1 MNPIKIIPMAKECLW
16 GGDHLKAEYNI
27 ETELERVAEAW
38 MLSPTVETSIIG
50 SGELAG
56 KPITALLDEG
66 EDINKVF
73 PLMVKFIDA
82 AKPLSVQVHPSDE
95 FAMAN
100 YGTCGKTECWYVL
113 DAEPGAYLYYGFSR
127 PVNREEVR
135 ERIENGTLI
144 SVLNKIEVKKHDIFL
159 IESGTLHAIGPGI
172 LVAEIQQNSPW
183 TFRVYDYQRVD
194 KDGKQR
200 ELHVEEALACMN
212 LACFQAQTRPELLKA
227 GDGYEIYLM
236 TDCQFFAAKIYRVTK
251 KVEVSGT
258 PENWRGIL
266 VTDGEMVI
274 RNRNEKEGISARKGE
289 FFLVPRNNDTY
300 EIEGKAEFILVD

>member
-16 GGDHLKAEYNI
+16 GGDRLKAGYNI
-27 ETELERVAEAW
+27 ETDLDRVAEAW

-50 SGELAG
+50 SGELMG
-56 KPITALLDEG
+56 QPITALLDEN
-66 EDINKVF
+66 EDINKAF

-82 AKPLSVQVHPSDE
+82 AKPLSVQVHPSDD

-144 SVLNKIEVKKHDIFL
+144 SVLNKIEVKKNDIFL
-159 IESGTLHAIGPGI
+159 IKSGTLHAIGPGI

-183 TFRVYDYQRVD
+183 TFRVFDYQRVD

-200 ELHVEEALACMN
+200 ELHIEEALACMN
-212 LACFQAQTRPELLKA
+212 LACFQAQSRPKALKA
-227 GDGYEIYLM
+227 GDGYQIFEM
-236 TDCQFFAAKIYRVTK
+236 AKCQYFDAYIYRITKAVRISGTTK
-251 KVEVSGT
+251 K
-258 PENWRGIL
+258 WRGIL
-266 VTDGEMVI
+266 VTDGQMTI
-274 RNRNEKEGISARKGE
+274 RNKNEEETISARKGE
-289 FFLVPRNNDTY
+289 FYLIPRNDDQY
-300 EIEGKAEFILVD
+300 EIKGEAEFILVD